1 MESVSLQLA
10 KFLQKSGVTQVFTV
24 TGGGAMFLNE
34 TFAGSLVKQVNSIC
48 REQACTNVVFERIIT
63 EVRVDLKLVNHIRGF
78 FKRLITIYD
87 N

>member
-1 MESVSLQLA
+1 MESVSQHPA
-10 KFLQKSGVTQVFTV
+10 NVRKKSGVTQVFNA
-24 TGGGAMFLNE
+24 TGGGAMFWNK

-48 REQACTNVVFERIIT
+48 REQAYKTVVFERIIS
-63 EVRVDLKLVNHIRGF
+63 EIRVDSSLVIHIRGF

>member
-10 KFLQKSGVTQVFTV
+10 NFIKKSGVTQVFTV
-24 TGGGAMFLNE
+24 TGGGAILLNE
-34 TFAGSLVKQVNSIC
+34 TFAGSLVKQVISIY
-48 REQACTNVVFERIIT
+48 REQAYTTVVFERIIT
-63 EVRVDLKLVNHIRGF
+63 EIRVDSRLVFHIRGF

>member
-10 KFLQKSGVTQVFTV
+10 KFIRKSGATQVFTV
-24 TGGGAMFLNE
+24 TGGGAMFWNK

-48 REQACTNVVFERIIT
+48 REQACTTVVFERIIT
-63 EVRVDLKLVNHIRGF
+63 EVRVDLKLVIHIRGF

>member
-1 MESVSLQLA
+1 MESVSQHPA
-10 KFLQKSGVTQVFTV
+10 NVRKKSGVTQVFNA
-24 TGGGAMFLNE
+24 TGGGAMFWNK

-48 REQACTNVVFERIIT
+48 REQACTTVVFERIIT

>member
-10 KFLQKSGVTQVFTV
+10 KFIRKSGVTQVFAV
-24 TGGGAMFLNE
+24 ADGGAMFLNE
-34 TFAGSLVKQVNSIC
+34 TFAGSPVKQGNSMC
-48 REQACTNVVFERIIT
+48 REQAYTTVVFERIIS
-63 EVRVDLKLVNHIRGF
+63 EMRVDSRLVIHIRGF

>member
-24 TGGGAMFLNE
+24 TGGGAMF
-34 TFAGSLVKQVNSIC
+34 KQVNSIC
-48 REQACTNVVFERIIT
+48 REQAYKTVVFERIIS
-63 EVRVDLKLVNHIRGF
+63 EIRVDSSLVIHIRGF